1 MDKSSSSLIS
11 TKVASFSPKL
21 KELKIAEVGGRD
33 LPKAINHSR
42 GLLELDRVWLSVEVR
57 QWSAALPKLSRG

>member
-57 QWSAALPKLSRG
+57 Q